1 MGKNESKP
9 VQADGNNS
17 NANSNNIT
25 IIETLEEHKNLTSI
39 ILLLILTI
47 LVLHGLVKIY
57 TWNKESVKRSERLK
71 SRINLSAV

>member
-1 MGKNESKP
+1 MGTKTSKP

-39 ILLLILTI
+39 ILILILII
-47 LVLHGLVKIY
+47 LILHGLVKIY
-57 TWNKESVKRSERLK
+57 SWNKESVKRAERLK
-71 SRINLSAV
+71 SRINLNAV